1 MNYFTTL
8 LGLPSQSTYNTL
20 KQKHRSQHPNAIAV
34 PRYQTC
40 TPSRVSIVRVNLLS
54 ACSYAHNM
62 NSLQHENNTSKSLWR
77 LADLLGLLIAMVTR
91 TLILGSISAEI
102 VLAIL
107 VVFQWAKKGAAWLFR
122 TAEWAEIL
130 LIISDRDDG
139 KHEAVTKL

>member
-1 MNYFTTL
+1 
-8 LGLPSQSTYNTL
+8 
-20 KQKHRSQHPNAIAV
+20 
-34 PRYQTC
+34 
-40 TPSRVSIVRVNLLS
+40 
-54 ACSYAHNM
+54 M

-107 VVFQWAKKGAAWLFR
+107 VVFQWAKKEAAWLFR

-130 LIISDRDDG
+130 PIISDRDDG

>member
-1 MNYFTTL
+1 
-8 LGLPSQSTYNTL
+8 
-20 KQKHRSQHPNAIAV
+20 
-34 PRYQTC
+34 
-40 TPSRVSIVRVNLLS
+40 
-54 ACSYAHNM
+54 M

-130 LIISDRDDG
+130 LIISDRDDD